1 MNTIQNTELLNELNV
16 GLKPEPSEAS
26 NELGQEE
33 FLELMIAQLKN
44 QDPTKPMDGQEYL
57 GQLAQFSSVQGL
69 QELNAAVQ
77 DLAQHVQSSSAL
89 QASSLV
95 NQNVLIASEKGY
107 LGEAEPLQGAVK
119 LTENVKDLTLGIYD
133 MSGQEVHRL
142 SLGDRSMGDVNF
154 SWDGLDSQGVQRPMG
169 IYHIKAEGIVDG
181 QASNFATQLQARV
194 ESVTLGQGGQGVT
207 LNLAGLGRRDLSDVQ
222 EIF

>member
-1 MNTIQNTELLNELNV
+1 MNTIQNTELLNELNA
-16 GLKPEPSEAS
+16 GLKPKPKDPSD
-26 NELGQEE
+26 ELGQAQ

-57 GQLAQFSSVQGL
+57 GQLAQFSTVQGL
-69 QELNAAVQ
+69 QELHASVQ
-77 DLAQHVQSSSAL
+77 DLAQHVQSTSAL

-95 NQNVLIASEKGY
+95 NQNVVVASEEGY
-107 LGEAEPLQGAVK
+107 LDEAQPLQGAVK
-119 LTENVKDLTLGIYD
+119 LTENVKDLTIGIID
-133 MSGQEVHRL
+133 ASGQEVRRL
-142 SLGDRSMGDVNF
+142 SLGDQSMGNVSF
-154 SWDGLDSQGVQRPMG
+154 SWDGLDTRGVQRPTG
-169 IYHIKAEGIVDG
+169 TYRIKAEGMVDG
-181 QASNFATQLQARV
+181 QASSFATQLQTRV

>member
-1 MNTIQNTELLNELNV
+1 MNTIQNTEFLNELNA
-16 GLKPEPSEAS
+16 GLKPKPKGPSD
-26 NELGQEE
+26 ELGQKQ

-44 QDPTKPMDGQEYL
+44 QDPTKPMDGQQYL
-57 GQLAQFSSVQGL
+57 GQLAQFSTVQGL
-69 QELNAAVQ
+69 QELNTAVQ
-77 DLAQHVQSSSAL
+77 DLAQHVQSTSAL

-95 NQNVLIASEKGY
+95 NQNVVVTSDEGY
-107 LGEAEPLQGAVK
+107 FGEGEPLQGAVK
-119 LTENVKDLTLGIYD
+119 LTENVKDLTIGIYD
-133 MSGQEVHRL
+133 SNGQEVRRL
-142 SLGDRSMGDVNF
+142 AVGDRPAGDVNF
-154 SWDGLDSQGVQRPMG
+154 SWDGIDSRGAQRPSG
-169 IYHIKAEGIVDG
+169 TYQIKAEGVVDG